1 MKDCLID
8 KGEDDMRDEIE
19 KRIKKVK
26 VDNRKKAELD

>member
-26 VDNRKKAELD
+26 VENRKKAELD